1 MSGAQSWMLYGAA
14 GYTGALI
21 AQHARKRGHQPM
33 LAGRNAAAVAA
44 LAERLDLPHRA
55 VTLDD
60 PAALSAALDGV
71 ELVLN
76 AAGPFV
82 RTAAPLAEACLAAG
96 AHYID
101 IGNELQVFRT
111 LYDLDQRA
119 QRAGV
124 TIMPGVGF
132 GVVATNC
139 LARYVSDAV
148 GGAQHLEVAARAAAA
163 RQGPGIAA
171 SVREN
176 LPYGGWTR
184 QAGRLHPCPLGSGIT
199 AIPLPDGP
207 CRVMPFPT
215 GDLEAAFQATG
226 APDVTAY
233 SPVPADPA
241 ALDPQAPDP
250 EAAGPP
256 IYRSFG
262 WARAT
267 GPDGDAQAWL
277 QTGESYAFTAAA
289 SIRAVE
295 ETLTRSLRG
304 AFSPAAA
311 FGADFALT
319 IPDTGHRGE
328 APDTG
333 LRCGHVRGSRAGGSG
348 RLLRSDRRAGQK
360 PRFGP
365 GHRRSADRGNRC
377 LLRSH
382 RRSPG
387 LPQPRRRRHG
397 THDKRRGRAV
407 PGDNLQFR
415 VRPWVR
421 IRLFHRHLRCTA
433 AHGDGPL
440 AKPGRSALAGG
451 PVLRRPGSRPAADI
465 LRSGRH
471 PVHAAIRGRDGP
483 AGSPDLAGSR
493 PASQP
498 AATGAGQRTRV
509 TAFKGVPASCSTAS
523 PAPRSFSLPDCSN
536 FASILHRPGA
546 RRGRMPRSRASTDA
560 RATTC

>member
-1 MSGAQSWMLYGAA
+1 MLYGAA
-14 GYTGALI
+14 GHTGALI
-21 AQHARKRGHQPM
+21 AQHARQGGHQPV

-55 VTLDD
+55 VRLDD

-76 AAGPFV
+76 AAGPFL

-101 IGNELQVFRT
+101 IGNELQVFLA

-119 QRAGV
+119 QGAGV
-124 TIMPGVGF
+124 TIMPGAGF

-148 GGAQHLEVAARAAAA
+148 GGAQHLEVAARGAAAQ
-163 RQGPGIAA
+163 QGPGIAA
-171 SVREN
+171 SVRAN

-184 QAGRLHPCPLGSGIT
+184 QAGRLHRCPLGSGIT

-241 ALDPQAPDP
+241 AVDPQAPNP
-250 EAAGPP
+250 QAAGPP
-256 IYRSFG
+256 VYRSFG

-267 GPDGDAQAWL
+267 GPDGGHVQAWL

-295 ETLTRSLRG
+295 EILTRSLPG

-319 IPDTGHRGE
+319 IPETTRIDAIPAE
-328 APDTG
+328 APPARGG
-333 LRCGHVRGSRAGGSG
+333 LPDHAQRVAGGG
-348 RLLRSDRRAGQK
+348 A
-360 PRFGP
+360 
-365 GHRRSADRGNRC
+365 
-377 LLRSH
+377 
-382 RRSPG
+382 
-387 LPQPRRRRHG
+387 
-397 THDKRRGRAV
+397 GRAE
-407 PGDNLQFR
+407 
-415 VRPWVR
+415 
-421 IRLFHRHLRCTA
+421 
-433 AHGDGPL
+433 
-440 AKPGRSALAGG
+440 
-451 PVLRRPGSRPAADI
+451 
-465 LRSGRH
+465 
-471 PVHAAIRGRDGP
+471 
-483 AGSPDLAGSR
+483 
-493 PASQP
+493 
-498 AATGAGQRTRV
+498 
-509 TAFKGVPASCSTAS
+509 TAS
-523 PAPRSFSLPDCSN
+523 
-536 FASILHRPGA
+536 G
-546 RRGRMPRSRASTDA
+546 
-560 RATTC
+560 

>member
-1 MSGAQSWMLYGAA
+1 MLYGAA
-14 GYTGALI
+14 GHTGALI

-55 VTLDD
+55 VRLDD

-76 AAGPFV
+76 AAGPFL

-101 IGNELQVFRT
+101 IGNELQVFLA

-124 TIMPGVGF
+124 TIMPGAEF

-148 GGAQHLEVAARAAAA
+148 GGAQHLEVATRAAAA
-163 RQGPGIAA
+163 QQGPGIAA

-267 GPDGDAQAWL
+267 GPDG
-277 QTGESYAFTAAA
+277 
-289 SIRAVE
+289 
-295 ETLTRSLRG
+295 
-304 AFSPAAA
+304 
-311 FGADFALT
+311 
-319 IPDTGHRGE
+319 
-328 APDTG
+328 
-333 LRCGHVRGSRAGGSG
+333 GHVILAQTAKPVTVHSLDAIHLGTALYSGSVLTSFVTYDK
-348 RLLRSDRRAGQK
+348 RLLEAARA
-360 PRFGP
+360 
-365 GHRRSADRGNRC
+365 A
-377 LLRSH
+377 
-382 RRSPG
+382 G
-387 LPQPRRRRHG
+387 LPVDSPVQQQAAMPQPDQPPPG
-397 THDKRRGRAV
+397 TDED
-407 PGDNLQFR
+407 PSL
-415 VRPWVR
+415 
-421 IRLFHRHLRCTA
+421 
-433 AHGDGPL
+433 
-440 AKPGRSALAGG
+440 S
-451 PVLRRPGSRPAADI
+451 
-465 LRSGRH
+465 SGWN
-471 PVHAAIRGRDGP
+471 A
-483 AGSPDLAGSR
+483 
-493 PASQP
+493 
-498 AATGAGQRTRV
+498 
-509 TAFKGVPASCSTAS
+509 
-523 PAPRSFSLPDCSN
+523 
-536 FASILHRPGA
+536 
-546 RRGRMPRSRASTDA
+546 MPQ
-560 RATTC
+560 